1 MMFIWIL
8 IAHWIGDYAFQTSK
22 MAMGK
27 SYNLTWL
34 SLHVGTYTGVLFVC
48 SLLLFPI
55 KVAIGFFLINGIL
68 HGITDFFTSKL
79 SSKYQ
84 KNPRIF
90 FPILGF
96 DQLIHMITLYLTF
109 IYRDQLVFF

>member
-8 IAHWIGDYAFQTSK
+8 VAHWIGDYVFQTSK

-27 SYNLTWL
+27 SRHLKWL
-34 SLHVGTYTGVLFVC
+34 AIHVGTYTLVISICCLF
-48 SLLLFPI
+48 LFPI
-55 KVAIGFFLINGIL
+55 KIAISYFLINGIL
-68 HGITDFFTSKL
+68 HGITDFFTSRL
-79 SSKYQ
+79 SAKYQ
-84 KNPRIF
+84 KTPRIF

-109 IYRDQLVFF
+109 IHKNALVFF